1 MLLISHRVMAVAQL
15 RQNGGQ
21 QGDSSAAEDGQA
33 WRVVAA
39 ARSGFPWSMH
49 VSMALVTAAAFLFFE
64 ERDSSALI
72 RKLVWSIVIPV
83 RRPAVTFVCLL
94 ACPQPHALHMPVACS
109 VSALTCHPVGPLPG
123 SLQGA
128 FRESASGLPVL
139 SIPHRQKPCKSRH

>member
-1 MLLISHRVMAVAQL
+1 MNWATWRHALISHRLMVVAQL
-15 RQNGGQ
+15 RQKGGQ

-39 ARSGFPWSMH
+39 TRSGFPWSMH

-83 RRPAVTFVCLL
+83 RRPAVNFVCLL
-94 ACPQPHALHMPVACS
+94 ACPQPHALHMPVAVLYQPSPATLWGLCL
-109 VSALTCHPVGPLPG
+109 VACKEP
-123 SLQGA
+123 
-128 FRESASGLPVL
+128 SGNLLVACL
-139 SIPHRQKPCKSRH
+139 Y

>member
-1 MLLISHRVMAVAQL
+1 MVVAQL
-15 RQNGGQ
+15 RQNGVQ

-39 ARSGFPWSMH
+39 TRSGFPWSMH

-83 RRPAVTFVCLL
+83 GRPAINFVCLL
-94 ACPQPHALHMPVACS
+94 ACRSLMPCTCQWLFCISPHLPPFGA
-109 VSALTCHPVGPLPG
+109 SAW
-123 SLQGA
+123 
-128 FRESASGLPVL
+128 
-139 SIPHRQKPCKSRH
+139 